1 MFLTLTTK
9 FHFISPSSGFLRQQV
24 LWQNHMSHISIIQ
37 CNITWVIDGVC
48 HGVKLLVVSVNPW
61 KNIKSQ
67 SLSSGSS
74 TLILKQ
80 DTPCLHLPCG
90 TATPATP
97 SLPLLYSQRESQ
109 GPNGGWSLH
118 QDWRSLLDVVKI
130 LWTRSVAPTEPLCLK
145 MSRMNENLQARNSGW
160 NES

>member
-80 DTPCLHLPCG
+80 DPPCLHLPCG

-97 SLPLLYSQRESQ
+97 SLPLLYSQRVSGAKWGLEPAPGLKKPFGRRQDPMNKVSC
-109 GPNGGWSLH
+109 PNWTP
-118 QDWRSLLDVVKI
+118 LLED
-130 LWTRSVAPTEPLCLK
+130 EPD
-145 MSRMNENLQARNSGW
+145 EWEPSGT
-160 NES
+160 